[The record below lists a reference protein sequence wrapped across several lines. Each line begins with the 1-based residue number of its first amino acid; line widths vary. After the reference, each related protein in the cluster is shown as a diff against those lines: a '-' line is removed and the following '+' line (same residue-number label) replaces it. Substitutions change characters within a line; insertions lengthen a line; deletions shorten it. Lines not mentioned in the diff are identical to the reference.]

1 MPKNQNQIGYQKR
14 FKFKK
19 YFNCW
24 IYDQGKKSV
33 KKLKNLS
40 KKTNFRY

>member
-1 MPKNQNQIGYQKR
+1 MPKTKIKLDTKKR

-24 IYDQGKKSV
+24 IYDQGKK
-33 KKLKNLS
+33 KA
-40 KKTNFRY
+40 